1 MLSEKYDFAVSVI
14 TKFEIWV
21 GADEI
26 QREYW
31 TKIFAEINV
40 LPLTET
46 DTDKAADILKHLKS
60 SNKIIELP
68 DLLIA
73 STALTHNLKLA
84 TLNKKHFERIADL
97 TVV

>member
-1 MLSEKYDFAVSVI
+1 VLSEKYDFAVSVI

-40 LPLTET
+40 
-46 DTDKAADILKHLKS
+46 
-60 SNKIIELP
+60 
-68 DLLIA
+68 
-73 STALTHNLKLA
+73 
-84 TLNKKHFERIADL
+84 
-97 TVV
+97 